1 MVVLYKNCVPSAF
14 ILTIIAVSV
23 SAMKR
28 RGGMEYNLT
37 IGIAVAFGFVF

>member
-1 MVVLYKNCVPSAF
+1 VFRIRF

-23 SAMKR
+23 CDETKR
-28 RGGMEYNLT
+28 WDGMNLT